1 MWSISYEKIMERENL
16 IDENSV
22 SVLGMNSLYW
32 FIANGNKIVRIHG
45 DGGEVRDLYT
55 VPNGQVTEMI
65 LDSKEE
71 RLFVASSDGVNS
83 WIYVLSVL
91 VNDFGTLKEDP
102 LQMSGKIVSMTK
114 TGSWKF

>member
-1 MWSISYEKIMERENL
+1 
-16 IDENSV
+16 
-22 SVLGMNSLYW
+22 
-32 FIANGNKIVRIHG
+32 
-45 DGGEVRDLYT
+45 
-55 VPNGQVTEMI
+55 MI